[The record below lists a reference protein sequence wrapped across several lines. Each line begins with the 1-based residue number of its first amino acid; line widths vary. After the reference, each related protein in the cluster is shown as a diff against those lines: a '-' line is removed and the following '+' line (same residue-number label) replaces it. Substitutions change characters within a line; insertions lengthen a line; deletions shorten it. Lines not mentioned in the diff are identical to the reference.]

1 MSQKWWI
8 TESVRPSGLTATTFD
23 WVQYLKSFRG
33 GDTEPERGL
42 EYGRVV
48 AKYVIHSN
56 TQEEIRRH
64 REPYPETLFNL
75 SRFVTYLR
83 TNTGDG
89 KKSSPW
95 ALNFVLFLTKYGQF
109 LVRNHMLEQ
118 FILDVFVS
126 FAK

>member
-1 MSQKWWI
+1 MDNGKR
-8 TESVRPSGLTATTFD
+8 VRPSGLTATTFE

-75 SRFVTYLR
+75 SRFVTYVR

-89 KKSSPW
+89 KKVLHGLSILFYFLQNTGTSS
-95 ALNFVLFLTKYGQF
+95 
-109 LVRNHMLEQ
+109 
-118 FILDVFVS
+118 
-126 FAK
+126 